1 MAPPTPT
8 MLPFPLL
15 TTGPLPL
22 LLWLYLVPLTTAPPP
37 LMSKVAVAYVVV
49 AAALGGGVPLPFSSR
64 PF

>member
-15 TTGPLPL
+15 TP

-37 LMSKVAVAYVVV
+37 ISKVAVAYVVV

>member
-15 TTGPLPL
+15 TP

-37 LMSKVAVAYVVV
+37 PMSKVAVAYVVV

>member
-15 TTGPLPL
+15 TTGAPP